1 VTTPYAFRD
10 ACASVRPM
18 RMEHITALAQCA
30 LDGSYCI
37 DAPELL
43 PAGSSEPG
51 YTPAARG
58 LPTLAV
64 RDL

>member
-1 VTTPYAFRD
+1 
-10 ACASVRPM
+10 M
-18 RMEHITALAQCA
+18 RFTWSEIQQAT

-43 PAGSSEPG
+43 PAGSHEPSWHLVQQ
-51 YTPAARG
+51 G
-58 LPTLAV
+58 LPTLTP